1 MPIKIGI
8 KGIGW
13 KYNLDKL
20 SGKIHTLDSPY
31 SEFLEDCINVD
42 VCPPWKK
49 IYVKAGVDNP
59 NATCGEIIK
68 KYPPKPTWAK
78 VGLTIFDGYLGENL
92 FNSFMEL
99 AKQDDMTV
107 YKLWKDLKHIPN
119 EKRIE
124 LRNIIKEKLPNAD
137 KILKKKGL

>member
-78 VGLTIFDGYLGENL
+78 VGLTIFDGYLGKDLYEAFL
-92 FNSFMEL
+92 DL
-99 AKQDDMTV
+99 AMKNDMIT
-107 YKLWKDLKHIPN
+107 YKLWKELKHITTEERN
-119 EKRIE
+119 E
-124 LRNIIKEKLPNAD
+124 LREKFRGKLPTVER
-137 KILKKKGL
+137 KL

>member
-1 MPIKIGI
+1 MPIKIGLT
-8 KGIGW
+8 GIGW

-20 SGKIHTLDSPY
+20 SGKIHTMESPFADFLDD
-31 SEFLEDCINVD
+31 LINVD
-42 VCPPWKK
+42 ICPAGKK
-49 IYVKAGVDNP
+49 VYVKAGADNP
-59 NATCGEIIK
+59 NATCEYIINN
-68 KYPPKPTWAK
+68 YPPKATWSA
-78 VGLTIFDGYLGENL
+78 VCLNIFDGYLGENL

-107 YKLWKDLKHIPN
+107 HKLWKDLKHIPN